1 MDRAAIALRPARPD
15 DADALAELVNFAGDG
30 LPLYLWGRMAK
41 PGETAWDVG
50 RRRARRDDGSFS
62 WRNAAVAEIG
72 GRVAAS
78 VIGYPLPDE
87 PEPIDHATTP
97 PMFVPL
103 QELENRA
110 SGTWYVN
117 VLAAYPEFRGQGLGT
132 VLLAEAEVQAARIG
146 SRGLSIIV
154 SDDNVGARRLY
165 ERCGYVER
173 ASLPMVKDDWVN
185 AGENWVLLVK

>member
-1 MDRAAIALRPARPD
+1 MDRAASLRPARPD

-30 LPLYLWGRMAK
+30 LPLHLWGRMAK

-62 WRNAAVAEIG
+62 WRNAVVAEIG

-78 VIGYPLPDE
+78 VIGYPLADE
-87 PEPIDHATTP
+87 PEPIDHTTP

-117 VLAAYPEFRGQGLGT
+117 VLAAYPEFRGRGLGT
-132 VLLAEAEVQAARIG
+132 VLLAEAEKEAARVG